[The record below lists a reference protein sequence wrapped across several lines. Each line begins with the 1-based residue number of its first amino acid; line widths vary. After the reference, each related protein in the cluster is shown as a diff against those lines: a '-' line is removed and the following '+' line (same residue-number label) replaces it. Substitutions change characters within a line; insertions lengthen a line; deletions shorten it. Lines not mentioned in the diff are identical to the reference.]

1 MEEYLLALQKSELFK
16 GINEDNIKQMM
27 ACLKPIITNYKK
39 NDYIVTSGDALDGL
53 GIIVCGAAAVIKEN
67 EGGNRHIMKMLG
79 IGDTFGEIVVFSKK
93 SHWPATVVA
102 LEKCSVFF
110 LPRSKIISE
119 CDNVCPWHR
128 DLVRNMLGII
138 SDMAIMLNKKVE
150 YLTIKSMRE
159 KISKLILELYEQS
172 GNKTFML
179 PMNRNELADFLNV
192 SRPSMSREMS
202 RMRDE
207 GIIDFHK
214 ETIKIIDLEMLK
226 LIYQ

>member
-16 GINEDNIKQMM
+16 GIKEENITQMM
-27 ACLKPIITNYKK
+27 SCLKPTITYHKK
-39 NDYIVTSGDALDGL
+39 NDYIVTSGDFLEGVGVVL
-53 GIIVCGAAAVIKEN
+53 CGAAAVIKES
-67 EGGNRHIMKMLG
+67 EGGNRHIMKMLS

-93 SHWPATVVA
+93 TSWPATVIA
-102 LEKCSVFF
+102 LEKCTVFF
-110 LPRSKIISE
+110 LPKNKIISE

-128 DLVRNMLGII
+128 ELVRNMLGIV
-138 SDMAIMLNKKVE
+138 SNMAIMLNKKVE
-150 YLTIKSMRE
+150 YLTIKSMRV

-172 GNKTFML
+172 GSKTFML

-202 RMRDE
+202 RMKDE

-214 ETIKIIDLEMLK
+214 ETIKILDLEK
-226 LIYQ
+226 LTTSF

>member
-16 GINEDNIKQMM
+16 GIQSDNLKQMM
-27 ACLKPIITNYKK
+27 GCLKPIITNYKK
-39 NDYIVTSGDALDGL
+39 NDYIVTSGNVLDGV
-53 GIIVCGAAAVIKEN
+53 GIVLSGAAAVIKESKD
-67 EGGNRHIMKMLG
+67 GNRHIMKMLS

-93 SHWPATVVA
+93 NRWPATVIA
-102 LEKCSVFF
+102 LEKCTVFF
-110 LPRSKIISE
+110 LPKNKIISE

-128 DLVRNMLGII
+128 ELVRNMLGIV
-138 SDMAIMLNKKVE
+138 SNMAIMLNKKVE
-150 YLTIKSMRE
+150 YLTIKSMRA

-172 GNKTFML
+172 GSKTFML

-202 RMRDE
+202 RMKDE

-214 ETIKIIDLEMLK
+214 ETIKILDLERLTTSF
-226 LIYQ
+226 